1 LPQTTGNHSQAAIE
15 PALLPIDG
23 QITEQPSHWYAIYT
37 SPRHEKYVSEHL
49 RHRDIEQFLPL
60 YQRVHRWKNG
70 CKARVELPLFPGYL
84 FVKITRRQRVRV
96 LELPGVISFVGTRTE
111 PALLSEFEIETLR
124 SGLPLHKFEPY
135 RQLAVGQKVQITCGA
150 LTGLTGVL
158 VRHANGYRVVITVE
172 LIHQSVA
179 VELDAHDVEPC
190 GTNSRLPKAPHHRFQ
205 S

>member
-1 LPQTTGNHSQAAIE
+1 MPQTTENRSLAVSE

-23 QITEQPSHWYAIYT
+23 RTAEQPSHWYAVYT

-49 RHRDIEQFLPL
+49 RQRSIEQFLPL

-84 FVKITRRQRVRV
+84 FVKISRRQRVRV

-124 SGLPLHKFEPY
+124 AGLHLHKFEPY
-135 RQLAVGQKVQITCGA
+135 QQLVVGQKVQITTGP
-150 LTGLTGVL
+150 LTGLMGVL

-190 GTNSRLPKAPHHRFQ
+190 RSNSHLANLPHHSLRG
-205 S
+205 